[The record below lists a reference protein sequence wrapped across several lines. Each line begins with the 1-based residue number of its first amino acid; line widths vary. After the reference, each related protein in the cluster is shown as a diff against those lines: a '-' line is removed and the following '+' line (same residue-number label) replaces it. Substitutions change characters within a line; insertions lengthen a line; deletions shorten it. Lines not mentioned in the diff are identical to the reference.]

1 MPVIDNMTADAWYNA
16 WFVVD
21 EAAKTYD
28 LYTSTGTD
36 AGTLVGTYSFGRDR
50 HIRTAEARL
59 HRVSIQRWRDADSA
73 LRIDNIYLAPGVDT
87 TNPLVNGSWG
97 GTVFATEK
105 MTVQGDVTLDDSST
119 VTFDIGTSG
128 ISDLLDIGG
137 NLDVAN
143 GFVLEVLLD
152 SGVSASSLAAGDSW
166 DLFDFGTSSG
176 TFDESDFIL
185 PSGLTSNLAWDTSNL
200 LVDGT
205 VSIVS
210 WACRATTTTTG

>member
-1 MPVIDNMTADAWYNA
+1 
-16 WFVVD
+16 
-21 EAAKTYD
+21 
-28 LYTSTGTD
+28 
-36 AGTLVGTYSFGRDR
+36 
-50 HIRTAEARL
+50 
-59 HRVSIQRWRDADSA
+59 
-73 LRIDNIYLAPGVDT
+73 
-87 TNPLVNGSWG
+87 
-97 GTVFATEK
+97 

-210 WACRATTTTTG
+210 LGLPGDYNNNGMIDAADYTAWRDALTAGATNLTNDPTPGVVDETDFDYWRAHFGETLGSGSGAWEQRCRSRVR